1 MSKIIESGE
10 ILEEK
15 LKGLKKIKIDV
26 ENWETFF
33 LDELTREK
41 WVEEFPYGYLQAGG
55 PPQLRLLEKFP
66 WE

>member
-15 LKGLKKIKIDV
+15 LKALKKIKIDV

-33 LDELTREK
+33 
-41 WVEEFPYGYLQAGG
+41 
-55 PPQLRLLEKFP
+55 
-66 WE
+66 